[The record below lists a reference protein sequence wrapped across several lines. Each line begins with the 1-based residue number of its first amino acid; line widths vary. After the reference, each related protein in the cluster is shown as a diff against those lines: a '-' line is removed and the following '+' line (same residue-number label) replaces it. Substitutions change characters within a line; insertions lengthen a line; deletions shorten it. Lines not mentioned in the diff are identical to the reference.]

1 MKKLFIILPLCAV
14 AACLLCSGCS
24 KSKNKANQSGNS
36 ADATTAGAASEGP
49 VEMKIKWT
57 VGKSF
62 PMHMEMKQTTK
73 TDVPNQPQPMVQ
85 VININQDFDF
95 SALKQLDNGGWEL
108 ELKFVSETMDISQ
121 GDRSVMSFNSAHS
134 SDQDGNN
141 PVAPIMRGMIG
152 ARIHYFTD
160 ANGKVERVEGVDELK
175 NRINASGQQNQ
186 AMLNQMISED
196 SFKQY
201 GSFADAMPNH
211 AVAIGDSWTL
221 EKDVTTFIGV
231 LALDI
236 KFTLKNWEQ
245 HDGQPCAHVA
255 EEGKMSTKSI
265 STATGM
271 AVEITKGKI
280 TGEYWY
286 DPAQGMIVEADNDQN
301 MALKITTRAQTMTSQ
316 FSQTV
321 RVTLSAG
328 Q

>member
-14 AACLLCSGCS
+14 AGCLLCSGCS
-24 KSKNKANQSGNS
+24 KSKNKANQSGNT
-36 ADATTAGAASEGP
+36 ADSTTAGAASESP
-49 VEMKIKWT
+49 VAMKIKWT
-57 VGKSF
+57 VGKAF

-73 TDVPNQPQPMVQ
+73 TDVPNQPQPVVQ

-134 SDQDGNN
+134 PDQDGNN

-152 ARIHYFTD
+152 ARIQYFTD
-160 ANGKVERVEGVDELK
+160 ANGKVERVEGVNELK
-175 NRINASGQQNQ
+175 NRITASGQQNQ

-211 AVAIGDSWTL
+211 AVAIGDSWTM

-231 LALDI
+231 LGLDI
-236 KFTLKNWEQ
+236 KFTLENWEP
-245 HDGQPCAHVA
+245 HDGRPCAHVA

-286 DPAQGMIVEADNDQN
+286 DPTQGMIVEADNDQN

-321 RVTLSAG
+321 RVTLLAG